1 VGILV
6 FFLGFAQL
14 DLIDFDAVVWVS
26 EGVVECKVVGVGD
39 VSAGGEFS

>member
-26 EGVVECKVVGVGD
+26 EGVVERKVVGVGD
-39 VSAGGEFS
+39 VSAGGDFS